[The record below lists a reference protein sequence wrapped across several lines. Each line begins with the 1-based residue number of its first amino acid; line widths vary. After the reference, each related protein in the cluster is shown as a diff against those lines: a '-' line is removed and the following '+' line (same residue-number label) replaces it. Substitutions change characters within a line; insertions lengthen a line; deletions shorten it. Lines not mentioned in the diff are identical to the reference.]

1 MLRSKTGYF
10 CCVLSASPHSAPPPG
25 QAPGK
30 REAVEV
36 MFDGVASRYDL
47 LNRLLSFGLDSAW
60 RRAAVRS
67 LRAEAPAR
75 ILDVATGT
83 ADLAIA
89 AAALRPERIVGV
101 DISGKMLALGRD
113 KVRRRGLSGII
124 ALEYGD
130 AACLPFPDASFD
142 AVLTGFGVRNFE
154 NFQDGMQ
161 DMRRVLRPGGVL
173 TALEFSRPRSGLIRG
188 LRQAWS
194 HGALPF
200 LGRLLS
206 ENPEAYQ
213 YLPDSVDA
221 FPSGERFLDELRRAG
236 YEATWRK
243 PLTFGVVSLYGGRN
257 PGGPTSPPPVAKPL
271 PARR

>member
-1 MLRSKTGYF
+1 M
-10 CCVLSASPHSAPPPG
+10 PPPG

-47 LNRLLSFGLDSAW
+47 LNRLLSFGLDRAW

-101 DISGKMLALGRD
+101 DISEQMLARGRE

-142 AVLTGFGVRNFE
+142 AALAGFGVRNFE
-154 NFQDGMQ
+154 NFQAGIQ
-161 DMRRVLRPGGVL
+161 EVRRVLRPGGAL
-173 TALEFSRPRSGLIRG
+173 TILEFSRPRAGLIRR
-188 LRQAWS
+188 LSDAYS
-194 HGALPF
+194 HRALPF
-200 LGRLLS
+200 VGRLLS
-206 ENPEAYQ
+206 GNPEAYR
-213 YLPDSVDA
+213 YLPASVDV
-221 FPSGERFLDELRRAG
+221 FPSGERFLDELRQAG

-243 PLTFGVVSLYGGRN
+243 PLSFGVVSLYGGRN
-257 PGGPTSPPPVAKPL
+257 PAALTSHPRQPTPR
-271 PARR
+271 PARP